1 MKNCEEMVASLL
13 ARRER
18 YVAAQKKKRK
28 AIAGA
33 AACCVCLAVLAGF
46 GLRPGGW
53 FRAAQP
59 GQTVQDAVYPG
70 IKDTFDESKGESPE
84 KPAANDKIV
93 VNRISGVAADRVGV
107 PLNDADFVE
116 MTLAEMAEY
125 YGVDY
130 VPELPADILPRS
142 DERHG
147 IYRRDGEVY
156 WDADIQNYSN
166 RDFTRTVHLEAAK
179 ENRILKDCLYFQETE
194 KKSVINN
201 IELFIGVTAGGYYYA
216 EFQYQSVE
224 FLISA
229 NGVTLEEFTAILSSI
244 LN

>member
-18 YVAAQKKKRK
+18 YVAAQKKKRR

-33 AACCVCLAVLAGF
+33 AVAACCVCLAVLAGF
-46 GLRPGGW
+46 GLRQGGW

-70 IKDTFDESKGESPE
+70 IKDTFDERKGESPE
-84 KPAANDKIV
+84 NPAANDKIV
-93 VNRISGVAADRVGV
+93 VNQISGIAADRAGV

-130 VPELPADILPRS
+130 VPEPRKNS
-142 DERHG
+142 RFKH
-147 IYRRDGEVY
+147 RK
-156 WDADIQNYSN
+156 
-166 RDFTRTVHLEAAK
+166 VH
-179 ENRILKDCLYFQETE
+179 F
-194 KKSVINN
+194 
-201 IELFIGVTAGGYYYA
+201 TAGKKDRFG
-216 EFQYQSVE
+216 E
-224 FLISA
+224 SA
-229 NGVTLEEFTAILSSI
+229 IQLKTEAVQ
-244 LN
+244 